1 MRLSLR
7 LTPRFHSPGPAPIG
21 GSLLQVERA
30 QRRAELRVEPA
41 VDGEAARARVVVDPA
56 RRDLLPRVQ
65 QPAEFVVD
73 LENQVDAVTL
83 QIAAMPDNL
92 VEVSNG

>member
-1 MRLSLR
+1 M
-7 LTPRFHSPGPAPIG
+7 PRG
-21 GSLLQVERA
+21 
-30 QRRAELRVEPA
+30 
-41 VDGEAARARVVVDPA
+41 
-56 RRDLLPRVQ
+56 Q